1 MKLTKLA
8 TLLLQYIGAANA
20 SAKEKAD
27 ASASTHPSLRR
38 AQNRDTVD
46 IIVVLK
52 DGEYRRKLKKDTRAS
67 GGLLPQDI
75 AEEKKAK
82 PLP

>member
-8 TLLLQYIGAANA
+8 TLLAIGAANA
-20 SAKEKAD
+20 SAEEKAY

-52 DGEYRRKLKKDTRAS
+52 DGDYCRKLKIKILVPVAVK
-67 GGLLPQDI
+67 I
-75 AEEKKAK
+75 
-82 PLP
+82 